1 MHNII
6 CKRCKLNKRSFPFDW
21 ISSGESHGKLIVTFS
36 QYGSSGYAFK
46 SWFIIVRL
54 SSEVYTCIA
63 ALRLLH
69 SLSYLEGA
77 FLVSVPYVAKW
88 KQK

>member
-1 MHNII
+1 MHSII
-6 CKRCKLNKRSFPFDW
+6 CRRCKLNIKKLSIW
-21 ISSGESHGKLIVTFS
+21 LNITGESHGKLIVTFS

-69 SLSYLEGA
+69 SLSFLEEA
-77 FLVSVPYVAKW
+77 FRVSVPYVAK
-88 KQK
+88 

>member
-6 CKRCKLNKRSFPFDW
+6 CKRCELNIKKLSIWLN
-21 ISSGESHGKLIVTFS
+21 IAGESHGKLIVTFS

-46 SWFIIVRL
+46 SWFIIVRQ

-69 SLSYLEGA
+69 NLLFLA
-77 FLVSVPYVAKW
+77 FRVVVPYVAEW